1 MYKTNTYCSS
11 CSEDASISIHFSRRI
26 IPLDVV
32 SNMLRMLPFTAALAI
47 AIFGAFS
54 SYAVAQDAVSEPARS
69 QEISESDG
77 IPVLVKHLPQWESV
91 QDRTV
96 FATDVFAL
104 RSALGDRPV
113 LNLLELNAGAE
124 AAAAHYDAG
133 TLLIIE
139 YTTPQAASDANF
151 KFNEFITAN
160 PGSGVVHRRIGNYS
174 GLVLDASDVAAA
186 DALLDQVKYEKS
198 IQWLGEDPFLL
209 QKFERYFAVT
219 SRDVAVST
227 VLWIAGGIVL
237 AIFLGIIAGLL
248 FFRYREKERQR
259 RTAFSDAGG
268 LTRLNLDGFS
278 EPMPGK

>member
-1 MYKTNTYCSS
+1 MYKPNTHCSNY
-11 CSEDASISIHFSRRI
+11 SEGASISIHFSVRI
-26 IPLDVV
+26 IPEGGA
-32 SNMLRMLPFTAALAI
+32 SNMLGMFSLRAAFII
-47 AIFGAFS
+47 AIFGVFS
-54 SYAVAQDAVSEPARS
+54 WNIAAQEAVLEPARS
-69 QEISESDG
+69 QEVSESDG
-77 IPVLVKHLPQWESV
+77 IPVLIKHLPQWESI
-91 QDRTV
+91 QDRVV
-96 FATDVFAL
+96 FATDVSAL
-104 RSALGDRPV
+104 RSALGDRPI
-113 LNLLELNAGAE
+113 LNQVELNAGAE
-124 AAAAHYDAG
+124 AAAANYDAG

-151 KFNEFITAN
+151 KFNEFLTAN

-174 GLVLDASDVAAA
+174 VLVLDASDVAAA

-227 VLWIAGGIVL
+227 VLWISGGIGL

-248 FFRYREKERQR
+248 FFLYREKERQR

-268 LTRLNLDGFS
+268 LTRLNLDGLS